1 MAASIRDVARLAG
14 VSVGTVSNVLNKPD
28 EVSADSIARVQV
40 AIDEL
45 GYVRNDA
52 ARRLRA
58 GVSSTV
64 GFVVLDGQNPF
75 FNEVVRG
82 AEDEASRHGIAILV
96 GNTDEDPAREG
107 MYLDLF
113 EEQRVRG
120 VLIAPYGDITRRL
133 TLLRERGIPAV
144 LVDRMNVEGTFSS
157 VATDSVV
164 GGRMAAE
171 HLIESGRRRLAF
183 VGGPFDIRQVRDRLD
198 GARWAVESSDVDA
211 TIEVVATRALTVE
224 EGAAAGRRLL
234 ERPPHQRPDAL
245 FAANDLVAL
254 GLLQGLVVDG
264 SVLVPD
270 QMALIGFDDI
280 AFAAAAAVP
289 ISSVRQPSR
298 AIGATALRVLLEE
311 SGDDTLIPRQT
322 VFRPELLGAWFRHAP
337 AALLNQRDS
346 RADPR
351 DGTPRAGSVRPGRA
365 ARRQATRR
373 IRRPPPPR
381 LRCAGRPPARR
392 RRPRRRRSRS
402 SR

>member
-1 MAASIRDVARLAG
+1 MPTTSIRDVARLAG

-28 EVSADSIARVQV
+28 EVSAESMSRVQK

-82 AEDEASRHGIAILV
+82 AEDEAMKNGIAVLV
-96 GNTDEDPAREG
+96 GNTDEDVAREG

-133 TLLRERGIPAV
+133 RTLRERGIPAV

-171 HLIESGRRRLAF
+171 HLLDTGRRRLAF
-183 VGGPFDIRQVRDRLD
+183 VGGPFDMRQVRDRLD
-198 GARWAVESSDVDA
+198 GARWAVEASDSGA

-234 ERPPHQRPDAL
+234 ERPVALRPDAL

-254 GLLQGLVVDG
+254 GLLQALVVDG

-270 QMALIGFDDI
+270 QIALMGFDDI

-298 AIGATALRVLLEE
+298 AIGQTALRILLEE

-322 VFRPELLGAWFRHAP
+322 VFRPELVV
-337 AALLNQRDS
+337 
-346 RADPR
+346 RAS
-351 DGTPRAGSVRPGRA
+351 TRP
-365 ARRQATRR
+365 
-373 IRRPPPPR
+373 
-381 LRCAGRPPARR
+381 
-392 RRPRRRRSRS
+392 
-402 SR
+402 

>member
-1 MAASIRDVARLAG
+1 MAVSIKDVARHAG
-14 VSVGTVSNVLNKPD
+14 VSVGTVSNALNKPD
-28 EVSADSIARVQV
+28 EVSAESLARVLEAV
-40 AIDEL
+40 DTL

-75 FNEVVRG
+75 FNQVVRG
-82 AEDEASRHGIAILV
+82 AEDEASRHGIAVLV

-113 EEQRVRG
+113 EEQSVRG

-133 TLLRERGIPAV
+133 TRLRERGIPAV

-171 HLIESGRRRLAF
+171 HLIESGRRRIAF
-183 VGGPFDIRQVRDRLD
+183 VGGPFDMRQVRDRLD
-198 GARWAVESSDVDA
+198 GARWAVEASETDA
-211 TIEVVATRALTVE
+211 AIEVIATRALTVE
-224 EGAAAGRRLL
+224 EGVAAGRRLL
-234 ERPPHQRPDAL
+234 ERPAGQRPDAL

-254 GLLQGLVVDG
+254 GLLQALVVDG
-264 SVLVPD
+264 AVLVPD
-270 QMALIGFDDI
+270 QIALIGFDDI

-298 AIGATALRVLLEE
+298 AIGQTALRILLEE

-322 VFRPELLGAWFRHAP
+322 VFRPELVV
-337 AALLNQRDS
+337 
-346 RADPR
+346 RAST
-351 DGTPRAGSVRPGRA
+351 GG
-365 ARRQATRR
+365 
-373 IRRPPPPR
+373 
-381 LRCAGRPPARR
+381 
-392 RRPRRRRSRS
+392 
-402 SR
+402 